1 MRVVDEEGGS
11 DGSQSAV
18 GGMEERVGGLV
29 VLRSYPFALE
39 HAPERLR
46 DVELRRVRREVEQE
60 KIPFLPDRPHLPDD
74 FAAVY
79 AGVVGHNDGLPRPV
93 PHGQPAGEVR
103 QLGGVYA
110 LP

>member
-1 MRVVDEEGGS
+1 MRVVDKEHCS

-18 GGMEERVGGLV
+18 GGVEERIGGLV
-29 VLRSYPFALE
+29 VLRSDPLALE

-74 FAAVY
+74 FAVVY
-79 AGVVGHNDGLPRPV
+79 AGVIGHDDGLPRPV

-103 QLGGVYA
+103 QLLGGYA
-110 LP
+110 AP